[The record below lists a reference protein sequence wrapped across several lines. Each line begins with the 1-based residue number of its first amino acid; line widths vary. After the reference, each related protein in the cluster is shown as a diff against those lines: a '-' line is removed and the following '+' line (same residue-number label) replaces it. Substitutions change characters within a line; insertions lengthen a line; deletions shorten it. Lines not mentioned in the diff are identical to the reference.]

1 MKLSRKGLGFNSFV
15 SAAISALLC
24 FLQDHDLSYNMKL
37 TEAVSLVWFTRKY
50 SQGTQDHA
58 IDESDSSG
66 WGDCALKSG
75 IVLTEPELS

>member
-1 MKLSRKGLGFNSFV
+1 
-15 SAAISALLC
+15 
-24 FLQDHDLSYNMKL
+24 MKL